1 MWRIALVLALAL
13 TAASHAL
20 AEVALPWGVEI
31 PREDCELSAGGV
43 WSEYDGGADCLRYFA
58 SPGIDA
64 AAVVIVVLR
73 GDRDTWVG
81 RKPEDIPRN
90 TSSAQTALAGVLA
103 EEMGFPV
110 IILSRPGT
118 FGSSGD
124 HLRRRQPEEFL
135 ALAGALDDI
144 RADHR
149 IGRFVLMGHSGGATA
164 AAALLTLGR
173 DDIAC
178 AVLTS
183 GAFDLLERAEALREA
198 RGSRSRPG
206 LDLTGLPHPY
216 DPMEHLDGIVDD
228 PQRLIVVIGN
238 RDDRVTP
245 FHFQRR
251 FHEGLVAR
259 GHRAELREAAA
270 QPPGFHDL
278 LGNPGARAAAE
289 CAAGGTP

>member
-1 MWRIALVLALAL
+1 MWHVTLILALAL
-13 TAASHAL
+13 TIVSPAL
-20 AEVALPWGVEI
+20 AEMELPWGGDI
-31 PREDCELSAGGV
+31 PREDCELSVGGV
-43 WSEYDGGADCLRYFA
+43 WSEYEGGADCLRYFA
-58 SPGIDA
+58 SPGIDDS
-64 AAVVIVVLR
+64 AVVIIVLR

-81 RKPEDIPRN
+81 RKPEDIPHN
-90 TSSAQTALAGVLA
+90 TPSAQTELAAELA

-110 IILSRPGT
+110 IVLSRPGT
-118 FGSSGD
+118 FGSGGD

-149 IGRFVLMGHSGGATA
+149 IGRFVLLGHSGGATA

-183 GAFDLLERAEALREA
+183 GAFDLLERAEALRA
-198 RGSRSRPG
+198 AQGRRSRPG

-216 DPMEHLDGIVDD
+216 DPLEYLDGIVNDT
-228 PQRLIVVIGN
+228 QRPIILIGN
-238 RDDRVTP
+238 RTDQVTP

-251 FHEGLVAR
+251 FYEGLIAR

-270 QPPGFHDL
+270 RPPNFHNL
-278 LGNPGARAAAE
+278 LGKPGTRAAAE
-289 CAAGGTP
+289 CAGEVRP